1 MKTAILFAAGRG
13 QRLRPLT
20 DYKPKPLCEVQG
32 KALISYHLENI
43 KAAGIE
49 RVYINHAYLGHQIKA
64 HVRKHAS
71 PSLDIHFFP
80 ELPGGYRTGGTL
92 LKLLPKLTQGNQS
105 FIAINADI
113 YTDYPLSKLQAP
125 SRGNLA
131 HLVLVPPS
139 KFHQNTDFSLCS
151 EGQITYEDTTHL
163 FSGIACYHPDFFKG
177 KHGHRAS
184 ITPWLRAAA
193 NQMSGEIYNGLW
205 FDVGSLQ
212 RLQDADSSLA

>member
-20 DYKPKPLCEVQG
+20 DHTPKPLCEIQG
-32 KALISYHLENI
+32 KALISYHLEHI
-43 KAAGIE
+43 KDAGIE

-64 HVRKHAS
+64 HVKKHAS
-71 PSLDIHFFP
+71 LNLDIHFFP

-92 LKLLPKLTQGNQS
+92 LKLLPKLTQDNQP

-113 YTDYPLSKLQAP
+113 YTDYPLHKLQAP

-131 HLVLVPPS
+131 HLVLVPRS
-139 KFHQNTDFSLCS
+139 RFHQSADFRLGS
-151 EGQITYEDTTHL
+151 EGQITDVDATHL

-184 ITPWLRAAA
+184 ITPWLRGAA
-193 NQMSGEIYNGLW
+193 NQISGEIYDGLW

-212 RLQDADSSLA
+212 RLQDADSSLT